1 MRRTTTPEERN
12 GTADPTIIGRATT
25 VVAEVG
31 AQARS
36 TATDTTAFVATQ
48 APAALAASRGV
59 IEHSLLALRRS
70 SSASL
75 TLGTSLRGRPERRHA
90 PIAGSPPAR
99 RAGVP
104 AHPAARW
111 HAAGAWDRRWWGAD
125 SQSAHLTP
133 RPRHITRSPRRQAMA
148 TRTASVRSFTTSVDI
163 PAESRTKT
171 TRILNQHLADSF
183 DS

>member
-75 TLGTSLRGRPERRHA
+75 TLGTVFGAGLSGGMLLLRAPRLLVALAFLPTLLLGGTLLGRGTADGGEPTHK
-90 PIAGSPPAR
+90 AR
-99 RAGVP
+99 
-104 AHPAARW
+104 
-111 HAAGAWDRRWWGAD
+111 
-125 SQSAHLTP
+125 T
-133 RPRHITRSPRRQAMA
+133 
-148 TRTASVRSFTTSVDI
+148 
-163 PAESRTKT
+163 
-171 TRILNQHLADSF
+171 
-183 DS
+183 